1 MPKFLL
7 FQAASDCTL
16 KAVITATFR
25 LLQEALFNEISQQQ
39 NHLLWKAA
47 LSNTL
52 LFITYKMALDDQDAN
67 YKLDEKPRLR
77 FLKGNC
83 DIRQLQR
90 QYVYTVHNMII
101 FKTQLF

>member
-1 MPKFLL
+1 
-7 FQAASDCTL
+7 
-16 KAVITATFR
+16 
-25 LLQEALFNEISQQQ
+25 
-39 NHLLWKAA
+39 
-47 LSNTL
+47 
-52 LFITYKMALDDQDAN
+52 MALDDQDAN
-67 YKLDEKPRLR
+67 YKLDVKPRLR